1 MFPEG
6 IPVSAFYPSKRL
18 LFHITLFFPAAM
30 QHRAGIEGTRLEDNS
45 GLRWGQGHRIVS
57 IHPFND
63 GNGRM
68 SRLVTLLLMYRSGY
82 DVGKYVSIERE
93 DRKSVV

>member
-45 GLRWGQGHRIVS
+45 GLRWGQGHRSGEGSSYRCYI
-57 IHPFND
+57 
-63 GNGRM
+63 GRGWPRVRD
-68 SRLVTLLLMYRSGY
+68 S
-82 DVGKYVSIERE
+82 K
-93 DRKSVV
+93 